1 MDIRQA
7 VHEDH
12 FKTLDTQGLRDK
24 MLVTDIMRPG
34 TLSLTYSHVDRII
47 IGGAV
52 PTQAPLTLGD
62 GQELG
67 VAYFL
72 ERREMGVINIG
83 APGRVTVDGE
93 SVALGR
99 HHGLYIPKESR
110 DVRFES
116 DDPQN
121 PARFYINSVPA
132 HTRYPL
138 RHIRPED
145 ASPTRLGDPATGNVR
160 TINKYLHADV
170 LETCQLSMGLTELDA
185 GSMWNTMP
193 CHTHER
199 RMEVY
204 FYFNLP
210 KDDVVFHLCG
220 KPEESRHIVVANEQA
235 VIHPSWSIHCGF
247 GTRRYTFIWG
257 MCGENLTYDDMD
269 FIATQDLR

>member
-1 MDIRQA
+1 MDILQA

-24 MLVTDIMRPG
+24 MLVTQIMCPG
-34 TLSLTYSHVDRII
+34 ELKLTYSHVDRII

-52 PTQAPLTLGD
+52 PTQGSLTLGD
-62 GQELG
+62 GKELG

-83 APGRVTVDGE
+83 APGRIVVDGE

-116 DDPQN
+116 DDPAD
-121 PARFYINSVPA
+121 PARFYINSAPA
-132 HTRYPL
+132 HVRLAL

-145 ASPTRLGDPATGNVR
+145 ASPMTLGDPATGNVR

-204 FYFNLP
+204 FYFNLAEE
-210 KDDVVFHLCG
+210 DVVFHLCG

-269 FIATQDLR
+269 FVATRDLR

>member
-7 VHEDH
+7 LHSDH

-24 MLVTDIMRPG
+24 MLVTKIMEPG
-34 TLSLTYSHVDRII
+34 QLSLTYSHVDRII
-47 IGGAV
+47 VGGAV
-52 PTQAPLTLGD
+52 PTDSPLTLSG
-62 GQELG
+62 GKELG
-67 VAYFL
+67 VDYFL

-83 APGRVTVDGE
+83 APGRITVDGE
-93 SVALGR
+93 TVELGT

-110 DVRFES
+110 EVSFES
-116 DDPQN
+116 LDATK
-121 PARFYINSVPA
+121 PARFYINSTPA
-132 HTRYPL
+132 HVRYQL

-145 ASPTRLGDPATGNVR
+145 ASPTTLGDPETGNVR
-160 TINKYLHADV
+160 TINKYLHTDV
-170 LETCQLSMGLTELDA
+170 LNTCQLSMGLTQLEP

-204 FYFNLP
+204 FYFDLSE
-210 KDDVVFHLCG
+210 DDVVFHLCG
-220 KPEESRHIVVANEQA
+220 EPQETRHIVVANEQA

-269 FIATQDLR
+269 FIASKELR